1 MATPQNSGGLVS
13 PDLGDD
19 QSQQKYSTNDSA
31 HLQTLCELI
40 TETPVD
46 FEDQVNRVLREGLT
60 MLGLDLGIISNISD
74 NNYTVLFFYPP
85 EASLEKNQVLEL
97 NTTYCALTV
106 KKKDVV
112 DIDDVLDSP
121 YSGHPCYSVFGLKS
135 YIGVPLVVSGKPYGT
150 LNFSSTVPRTTP
162 FSEVERNFVRL
173 MGRWIGSCLES
184 NIREKELQSY
194 RTELENLVKRRTTA
208 LKNTIQRLR
217 QEILENQ
224 LAQKSLLEQQSFLNT
239 LIETIP
245 IPVFYKDI
253 WKRYL
258 GCNKAFEHLTGKPR
272 SEIIGKTVF
281 DFGPKEIAEKYDK
294 KDRELFENPGTQQYE
309 WKFQKS
315 GGEERTVI
323 FQKATFT
330 DKRGETAGIVG
341 SVFDITERNKI
352 EKQLI
357 QSQKLQAIGTL
368 ANGIAHDFNNIL
380 SVMMGFTE
388 LARMKISE
396 GDPTRNDLDKVYSA
410 GKQAGALVK
419 QILSFSRKSDQKI
432 QPVQVDPIIEEVLKL
447 QQASLPTTIEIRRS
461 ILTEVTVLADPEQ
474 LHQVLMNLCSNSG
487 HAMMAKGGV
496 LEVTLDSTLLDSQSV
511 FLKTGLS
518 PGLYMKLQVKDTGTG
533 ISPDIIDRIF
543 DPFFSTKA
551 PAQGTG
557 LGLSFVHSIIRD
569 LGGIIDVTSTPGS
582 GSVFEILI
590 PIVAEVSEV
599 ASREREKALPHGS
612 ENILFVDDE
621 ELLVDLGK
629 RLLEKLG
636 YSVTGCTNSIAALTM
651 FKANPHKFDL
661 VITDETMPKITGTML
676 AAELSQIRP
685 GIPVIL
691 CSGLISSINKDDAA
705 AFGIKAF
712 IPKPMLTKKI
722 SKIVREV
729 LDGTHSGFE

>member
-1 MATPQNSGGLVS
+1 MATPKNSGGLVS
-13 PDLGDD
+13 PDLGDA
-19 QSQQKYSTNDSA
+19 QSQQKYSTNEST

-46 FEDQVNRVLREGLT
+46 FEDQVRRVLREGLT

-85 EASLEKNQVLEL
+85 EASLEKNQVLDL

-106 KKKDVV
+106 KKRDVV

-135 YIGVPLVVSGKPYGT
+135 YIGVPLVVNDKPYGT

-162 FSEVERNFVRL
+162 FSEVEKNFVRL
-173 MGRWIGSCLES
+173 MGRWIGSCLEA
-184 NIREKELQSY
+184 NIRNKELRGY
-194 RTELENLVKRRTTA
+194 RSELENLVKKRTTT
-208 LKNTIQRLR
+208 LKSTIKRLR

-224 LAQKSLLEQQSFLNT
+224 FAQKSLLKQQLFLNT

-258 GCNKAFEHLTGKPR
+258 GCNKAFEHLAGKPR

-281 DFGPKEIAEKYDK
+281 DFGPIEIAEKYDE

-315 GGEERTVI
+315 SGEERTVI

-330 DKRGETAGIVG
+330 DERGETAGIVG

-380 SVMMGFTE
+380 SAMMGYTE
-388 LARMKISE
+388 LARMKLSE

-410 GKQAGALVK
+410 GKRAGALVK

-432 QPVQVDPIIEEVLKL
+432 QPVQVDPIIEDVLKL

-461 ILTEVTVLADPEQ
+461 ILTEVTVLADPAQ

-487 HAMMAKGGV
+487 HAMMDQGGV
-496 LEVTLDSTLLDSQSV
+496 LEVTLDSTLLNSQSV
-511 FLKTGLS
+511 FSKTGLS

-551 PAQGTG
+551 PGQGTG

-569 LGGIIDVTSTPGS
+569 LGGIIDVTSTPDS
-582 GSVFEILI
+582 GSVFEILV

-685 GIPVIL
+685 GTPVIL
-691 CSGLISSINKDDAA
+691 CSGLISSINKDDAT

-729 LDGTHSGFE
+729 LDGAYSESE